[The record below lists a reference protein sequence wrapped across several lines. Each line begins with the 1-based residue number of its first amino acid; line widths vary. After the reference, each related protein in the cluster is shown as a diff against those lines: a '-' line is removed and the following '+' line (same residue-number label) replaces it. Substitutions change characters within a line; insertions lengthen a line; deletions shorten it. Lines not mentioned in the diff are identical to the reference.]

1 MKKAVLL
8 PEQDCF
14 LRILQILLIG
24 VIALDGVEHVAL
36 EVGAHQLLRRLE
48 VVVQNEPEDFVM
60 LLVDLF
66 AAGGLIV
73 DAREQLEP
81 GAELG
86 VRFVET
92 GAMRIGVE
100 DLVELLGVL
109 LPFRDRPAGER
120 PVAGFDVL
128 AQRLPQGVLQRE
140 DGILTADGTTLG
152 ADDGFGA
159 AYMLAVLE
167 DGTLPHPP
175 LECVFTVQ
183 EETGTIGAEQLDKSL
198 LKAKHMIN
206 LDGDEEGATFV
217 ACSCSDRV
225 LLDHSYEG

>member
-92 GAMRIGVE
+92 GALRIGVE

-109 LPFRDRPAGER
+109 LPFRDFPAGER

-152 ADDGFGA
+152 A

-167 DGTLPHPP
+167 DDTLPHPP

-183 EETGTIGAEQLDKSL
+183 EETGTIRAEQLDKSL
-198 LKAKHMIN
+198 LKAKRMIN

-225 LLDHSYEG
+225 LLDRSYEE

>member
-60 LLVDLF
+60 RLVDLF

-92 GAMRIGVE
+92 GALRIGVE

-109 LPFRDRPAGER
+109 LPIRDLPAGER

-140 DGILTADGTTLG
+140 DGILTADGRDVRGLLLLRPR
-152 ADDGFGA
+152 A
-159 AYMLAVLE
+159 AR
-167 DGTLPHPP
+167 P
-175 LECVFTVQ
+175 
-183 EETGTIGAEQLDKSL
+183 QL
-198 LKAKHMIN
+198 
-206 LDGDEEGATFV
+206 
-217 ACSCSDRV
+217 
-225 LLDHSYEG
+225 

>member
-48 VVVQNEPEDFVM
+48 VVVQNKPEDFVM

-92 GAMRIGVE
+92 GALRIGVE

-109 LPFRDRPAGER
+109 LPFRDLPAGEH
-120 PVAGFDVL
+120 PVTGFDVL
-128 AQRLPQGVLQRE
+128 AQHLPQGALH
-140 DGILTADGTTLG
+140 
-152 ADDGFGA
+152 
-159 AYMLAVLE
+159 LE

-198 LKAKHMIN
+198 LKAKRMIN

-225 LLDHSYEG
+225 LLDRSYEE

>member
-24 VIALDGVEHVAL
+24 VIALDGIEHVAL

-109 LPFRDRPAGER
+109 LPFRDLPAGER
-120 PVAGFDVL
+120 P
-128 AQRLPQGVLQRE
+128 LPASTFSRSTCRRAPCAWR
-140 DGILTADGTTLG
+140 TA
-152 ADDGFGA
+152 
-159 AYMLAVLE
+159 
-167 DGTLPHPP
+167 
-175 LECVFTVQ
+175 
-183 EETGTIGAEQLDKSL
+183 S
-198 LKAKHMIN
+198 
-206 LDGDEEGATFV
+206 
-217 ACSCSDRV
+217 
-225 LLDHSYEG
+225 

>member
-81 GAELG
+81 GAL
-86 VRFVET
+86 
-92 GAMRIGVE
+92 RIGVE
-100 DLVELLGVL
+100 DLVELLGVI
-109 LPFRDRPAGER
+109 LPFRDLPAGER

-128 AQRLPQGVLQRE
+128 TQRLPQGVLQRE
-140 DGILTADGTTLG
+140 DGILTADGTTFG

-167 DGTLPHPP
+167 DDTLPHPP

-183 EETGTIGAEQLDKSL
+183 EETGTLGTEQFDKSL
-198 LKAKHMIN
+198 LKAKRMIN

-225 LLDHSYEG
+225 LLDRSYEE

>member
-86 VRFVET
+86 VRFIET
-92 GAMRIGVE
+92 GALRIGVE

-109 LPFRDRPAGER
+109 LPFRDLPAGER

-152 ADDGFGA
+152 A

-167 DGTLPHPP
+167 DDTLPHPP

-198 LKAKHMIN
+198 LKAKRMIN
-206 LDGDEEGATFV
+206 LDGDEEGATFE

-225 LLDHSYEG
+225 LLDRSYEE

>member
-1 MKKAVLL
+1 MQKAVLL
-8 PEQDCF
+8 TEQDCF

-48 VVVQNEPEDFVM
+48 VVVQNEAEDFVM

-92 GAMRIGVE
+92 GALRIGVE

-109 LPFRDRPAGER
+109 LPFRDLPAGER

-152 ADDGFGA
+152 A

-167 DGTLPHPP
+167 DDTLPHPP

-183 EETGTIGAEQLDKSL
+183 EETGTIRAEQLDKSL
-198 LKAKHMIN
+198 LKAKRMIN

-225 LLDHSYEG
+225 LLDRSYEE

>member
-1 MKKAVLL
+1 
-8 PEQDCF
+8 
-14 LRILQILLIG
+14 
-24 VIALDGVEHVAL
+24 
-36 EVGAHQLLRRLE
+36 
-48 VVVQNEPEDFVM
+48 M

-66 AAGGLIV
+66 AAGELIV

-92 GAMRIGVE
+92 GALRIGVE

-109 LPFRDRPAGER
+109 LPFRDFPAGER

-152 ADDGFGA
+152 A

-167 DGTLPHPP
+167 DDTLPHPP

-183 EETGTIGAEQLDKSL
+183 EETGTIRAEQLDKSL
-198 LKAKHMIN
+198 LKAKRMIN

-225 LLDHSYEG
+225 LLDRSYEE

>member
-36 EVGAHQLLRRLE
+36 EVGAHQLLCRLE

-73 DAREQLEP
+73 DVREQLEP

-92 GAMRIGVE
+92 GALRIGVE
-100 DLVELLGVL
+100 DLVELLGVI
-109 LPFRDRPAGER
+109 LPFRDLPAGER

-128 AQRLPQGVLQRE
+128 AQRLPQGVLHLE
-140 DGILTADGTTLG
+140 DGILTADGT
-152 ADDGFGA
+152 
-159 AYMLAVLE
+159 
-167 DGTLPHPP
+167 
-175 LECVFTVQ
+175 
-183 EETGTIGAEQLDKSL
+183 
-198 LKAKHMIN
+198 
-206 LDGDEEGATFV
+206 TFV

-225 LLDHSYEG
+225 LLGRSYEE

>member
-1 MKKAVLL
+1 MQKAVLL

-66 AAGGLIV
+66 AAG
-73 DAREQLEP
+73 EQLEP
-81 GAELG
+81 GSELG

-92 GAMRIGVE
+92 GALRIGVE

-109 LPFRDRPAGER
+109 LPFRDLPAGER

-167 DGTLPHPP
+167 DDTLPHPP

-198 LKAKHMIN
+198 LKAKRMIN

-225 LLDHSYEG
+225 LLDRSYEG

>member
-8 PEQDCF
+8 LEQDCF

-92 GAMRIGVE
+92 GALRIGVE

-109 LPFRDRPAGER
+109 LPFRDLPAGER
-120 PVAGFDVL
+120 PGCRLRRSRAAPAAGRPAPGGRHPDGGRDD
-128 AQRLPQGVLQRE
+128 ARQR
-140 DGILTADGTTLG
+140 TN
-152 ADDGFGA
+152 GFGA

-167 DGTLPHPP
+167 DDTLPHPP

-183 EETGTIGAEQLDKSL
+183 EETGTIGAR
-198 LKAKHMIN
+198 A
-206 LDGDEEGATFV
+206 A
-217 ACSCSDRV
+217 R
-225 LLDHSYEG
+225 

>member
-73 DAREQLEP
+73 DAREQLKP

-92 GAMRIGVE
+92 GALRIGVE
-100 DLVELLGVL
+100 DLAELLGAI
-109 LPFRDRPAGER
+109 LPFRDLPAGER

-167 DGTLPHPP
+167 DDMLPHPP

-183 EETGTIGAEQLDKSL
+183 EETGTIGTEQLDKSL
-198 LKAKHMIN
+198 LKAKRMIN

-225 LLDHSYEG
+225 LLDRSYEG

>member
-8 PEQDCF
+8 LEQDCF

-48 VVVQNEPEDFVM
+48 VVVQNKPEDFVM

-92 GAMRIGVE
+92 GTLRIGVE

-109 LPFRDRPAGER
+109 LPFRDLPAGER

-128 AQRLPQGVLQRE
+128 AQRLPQGVLHLE
-140 DGILTADGTTLG
+140 DGILTADRTTL
-152 ADDGFGA
+152 GA

-167 DGTLPHPP
+167 DDTLPHPP

-183 EETGTIGAEQLDKSL
+183 EETGTLGTEQ
-198 LKAKHMIN
+198 
-206 LDGDEEGATFV
+206 F
-217 ACSCSDRV
+217 
-225 LLDHSYEG
+225 DHSYEG

>member
-92 GAMRIGVE
+92 GALRIGVE
-100 DLVELLGVL
+100 DLVELLGVI
-109 LPFRDRPAGER
+109 LPFRDLPAGER

-128 AQRLPQGVLQRE
+128 AQRLPQGVLHLE

-152 ADDGFGA
+152 A

-167 DGTLPHPP
+167 DDTLPHPP

-183 EETGTIGAEQLDKSL
+183 EETGTIGTEQLDKSL
-198 LKAKHMIN
+198 LKAKRMIN

-225 LLDHSYEG
+225 LLDRSYEG